1 MKEKKTRNNF
11 RDMLGDYYLTNRK
24 ISKETEEANKGRDTS
39 RLTKNEKLYLTV
51 IVVGMILI
59 GIKYLL

>member
-11 RDMLGDYYLTNRK
+11 RDILGDYYLTNRQ
-24 ISKETEEANKGRDTS
+24 ISKDNEEANKGKDTR
-39 RLTKNEKLYLTV
+39 RLTRNEKLYLAI
-51 IVVGMILI
+51 IVVGLILI